1 MCDYTSNW
9 PTNLATHRK
18 KKHMKSREKREDLD
32 EEDWRLDPKFVTTL
46 PPDLKITKMEKRYNC
61 DLCEFSTNWFDNLET
76 HRLKR
81 HGNVKREL
89 PDEADEN
96 EWKLDPELL
105 AALPPNLREEALE
118 QWDEAR
124 RDREEARYE
133 ARRDRIEAMAA
144 SRGEVNA
151 SIERFKRRR
160 TMSESGSSIA
170 ITKVTP
176 PDSIKPEADT
186 DT

>member
-1 MCDYTSNW
+1 MGVCRSRLLL
-9 PTNLATHRK
+9 NLGVAA
-18 KKHMKSREKREDLD
+18 SGDL
-32 EEDWRLDPKFVTTL
+32 R
-46 PPDLKITKMEKRYNC
+46 NQ
-61 DLCEFSTNWFDNLET
+61 S
-76 HRLKR
+76 
-81 HGNVKREL
+81 
-89 PDEADEN
+89 
-96 EWKLDPELL
+96 
-105 AALPPNLREEALE
+105 
-118 QWDEAR
+118 
-124 RDREEARYE
+124 
-133 ARRDRIEAMAA
+133 RRDRIEAMAA

>member
-1 MCDYTSNW
+1 M
-9 PTNLATHRK
+9 
-18 KKHMKSREKREDLD
+18 
-32 EEDWRLDPKFVTTL
+32 
-46 PPDLKITKMEKRYNC
+46 
-61 DLCEFSTNWFDNLET
+61 
-76 HRLKR
+76 
-81 HGNVKREL
+81 

-96 EWKLDPELL
+96 EWKLDPEFL

-176 PDSIKPEADT
+176 PDSIKLEADT